1 MLRYALAALIVTFAA
16 GCGTTGGPG
25 SVNGG
30 GGGLFSN
37 EITGKA
43 SWSDR
48 PQGRDWTQMTRTAL
62 DADGASLIAAT
73 PADIAAFC
81 PGYAA
86 LDPQGKREFWVVL
99 VSEIA
104 SFESGLNPDV
114 VKTPPSTPPGSAQAR
129 RGLMQISSDAAQ
141 RYACA
146 NVGVAQ
152 LTDPQTNLG
161 CGVKILAATSGRDQ
175 IVLGFT
181 SDGWKGAGRYW
192 TDLRRPEALADIQD
206 HLNQQTFCRKR
217 TS

>member
-25 SVNGG
+25 GANG
-30 GGGLFSN
+30 GGGLFSSDVS
-37 EITGKA
+37 GKA
-43 SWSDR
+43 AWSDL
-48 PQGRDWTQMTRTAL
+48 PQGRDWSQMTRTAI
-62 DADGASLIAAT
+62 DVDGTSLLAAM
-73 PADIAAFC
+73 PADMGAFC

-86 LDPQGKREFWVVL
+86 LDPQAKREFWVVL

-104 SFESGLNPDV
+104 VAESGLNPDV
-114 VKTPPSTPPGSAQAR
+114 VKTPQTAPGQAQAR

-181 SDGWKGAGRYW
+181 SDGWKGAARYW
-192 TDLRRPEALADIQD
+192 TDLRRPEALAEIQD
-206 HLNQQTFCRKR
+206 KLNQQTFCRKR
-217 TS
+217 AS

>member
-1 MLRYALAALIVTFAA
+1 MLRHALAALIVTLAA
-16 GCGTTGGPG
+16 GCGTTGGSG
-25 SVNGG
+25 AN

-37 EITGKA
+37 EVSGKA

-48 PQGRDWTQMTRTAL
+48 PQGRDWSQMTRTAL
-62 DADGASLIAAT
+62 DVDGASLIAGT
-73 PADIAAFC
+73 PSDISAFC

-114 VKTPPSTPPGSAQAR
+114 VKTPQTAPGQAQAR

-181 SDGWKGAGRYW
+181 PDGWKGAARYW